1 MKVSELQINQ
11 RIYPLDAVKVQ
22 KPKPVQVD
30 GDNKKVKSFAE
41 VLKQN
46 LEPGQDVKF
55 SAHALKRI
63 EERQLNMGEQ
73 TLDRLIDGIS
83 RLNEKGSKNSVIFL
97 DETAFIVSVQN
108 RTIVTALDKAN
119 NSQNIFTNID
129 SAAIV

>member
-11 RIYPLDAVKVQ
+11 RIYPLDPVKAQ
-22 KPKPVQVD
+22 KPKPAQVV
-30 GDNKKVKSFAE
+30 GDTKKAKPFAE

-46 LEPGQDVKF
+46 LGPLQDVKF

-63 EERQLNMGEQ
+63 EERQLSLGGPALE
-73 TLDRLIDGIS
+73 RLKDGIS

-108 RTIVTALDKAN
+108 RTVVTALDKAN
-119 NSQNIFTNID
+119 ESQNIFTNID